1 MNGDQNLHRPQA
13 RRADSDRATGEP
25 AGAGAAASPAR
36 RDFPGA
42 VGGAVPGRPV
52 LAGRCVW
59 AGEAF
64 DVTPGVIG
72 DARRFVTGFLAQ
84 LHRDGWIEVS
94 PRLTEIAQL
103 VVSELVTNA
112 RKYAPG
118 PCAVEVE
125 LSGPVLEITVSDTSP
140 VLPLV
145 LPADPARVGGHG
157 LEIVTAVCE
166 DFAAQ
171 REPSGKRVKAR
182 VPTGPAAE

>member
-1 MNGDQNLHRPQA
+1 MG
-13 RRADSDRATGEP
+13 TGP
-25 AGAGAAASPAR
+25 GSGVSPAR
-36 RDFPGA
+36 QDFPGS
-42 VGGAVPGRPV
+42 VGGTDGAVPGRPV

-59 AGEAF
+59 AGEAY

-84 LHRDGWIEVS
+84 LQEDGWIEVS

-157 LEIVTAVCE
+157 LEIVTALCE

-171 REPSGKRVKAR
+171 RDPSGKRIKVR
-182 VPTGPAAE
+182 VSVGPAAG

>member
-1 MNGDQNLHRPQA
+1 MNGDQHFHRPQA
-13 RRADSDRATGEP
+13 WRADSDQVVEDLVD
-25 AGAGAAASPAR
+25 AGSGVAASAAR
-36 RDFPGA
+36 QGFRNAADNTA
-42 VGGAVPGRPV
+42 PGRPV

-59 AGEAF
+59 AGEAY

-72 DARRFVTGFLAQ
+72 DARRFVTGFLTQ
-84 LHRDGWIEVS
+84 LQEDRWIEVS

-118 PCAVEVE
+118 PCAVDVE

-140 VLPLV
+140 VLPVV

-157 LEIVTAVCE
+157 LEIVAAVCDGFE
-166 DFAAQ
+166 AWP
-171 REPSGKRVKAR
+171 ELSGKHVRAR
-182 VPTGPAAE
+182 IRMEG